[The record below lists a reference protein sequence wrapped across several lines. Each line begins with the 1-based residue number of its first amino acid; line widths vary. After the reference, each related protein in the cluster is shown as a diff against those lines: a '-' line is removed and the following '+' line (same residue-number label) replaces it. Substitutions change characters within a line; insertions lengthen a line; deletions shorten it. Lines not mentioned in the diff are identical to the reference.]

1 MCGVEKP
8 VDDFYRAA
16 GARDGHRGECKACN
30 QAVKRERYLAN
41 REQFIEK
48 ARRWQLENPK
58 RVREYRKERNARPEV
73 KRRQRDAY
81 YKRTYGIT
89 ADEVDAMFADQNGQC
104 AICRQTPERLA
115 QMHVDHDHE
124 LGHLRGLLCSSCNQG
139 LGQFGDDPALL
150 LRAVVYLRQ
159 RAQLAA

>member
-1 MCGVEKP
+1 
-8 VDDFYRAA
+8 
-16 GARDGHRGECKACN
+16 
-30 QAVKRERYLAN
+30 
-41 REQFIEK
+41 
-48 ARRWQLENPK
+48 
-58 RVREYRKERNARPEV
+58 VREYRKERNARPEV

-159 RAQLAA
+159 RAQPAA

>member
-48 ARRWQLENPK
+48 AR
-58 RVREYRKERNARPEV
+58 
-73 KRRQRDAY
+73 
-81 YKRTYGIT
+81 TCGIT